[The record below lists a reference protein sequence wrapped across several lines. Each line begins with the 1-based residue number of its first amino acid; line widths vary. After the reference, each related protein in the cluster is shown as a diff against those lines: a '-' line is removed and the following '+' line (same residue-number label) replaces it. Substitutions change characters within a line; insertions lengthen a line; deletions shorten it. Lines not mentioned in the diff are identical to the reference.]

1 MAKELTIER
10 RQELVSQHKVRRLTV
25 DEVDE
30 LQAILWKEL
39 RHDYDRGEIELLAY
53 LALHAIISYLGYC
66 LRMEAMADGS
76 SN

>member
-10 RQELVSQHKVRRLTV
+10 RQELISQNKVRPLTV
-25 DEVDE
+25 VEVDE

-39 RHDYDRGEIELLAY
+39 RHDYDLGKIGLLAY
-53 LALHAIISYLGYC
+53 LALHAIISYVGFC
-66 LRMEAMADGS
+66 LRMEVMTDGN